1 MAYLQIEH
9 LHVRYRQGDRFV
21 SAVRD
26 CCLTVER
33 GDSLGIVG
41 ESGSGKSTLAMA
53 LLRTLPGKTAEV
65 TGRILLDGRDIL
77 ALPERGFSA
86 VRWVDMAMVFQKS
99 MSAFSPVH
107 RIGHQLENVYRVH
120 YPGVSW
126 GEIRRELLELF
137 AVCGLEEG
145 AYTRYP
151 FELSG
156 GMLQRVSIVM
166 ALMHRPG
173 LLILDEATTAL
184 DVLTQ
189 QQIMAELKSIQ
200 KTYQFTLMVISHDL
214 SVISKLCEKTAVM
227 YCGSVLETGP
237 TRQVLAEPFHPYTRA
252 LAAAYPRLGGEWGS
266 LQGIPGTMPDMSAPA
281 AGCVFADRCSCCQA
295 RCREAVPELCQ
306 VAEQRW
312 SACPVG
318 VEMR

>member
-9 LHVRYRQGDRFV
+9 LSVRYRQGDKFV
-21 SAVRD
+21 YAVRD

-53 LLRTLPGKTAEV
+53 LLRTLPGRTAEV

-77 ALPERGFSA
+77 ALPERGVA
-86 VRWVDMAMVFQKS
+86 AARWVELAMVFQKS

-107 RIGHQLENVYRVH
+107 RIGRQLENVYRVH
-120 YPGVSW
+120 CPEASRR
-126 GEIRRELLELF
+126 EIRRELLKLF
-137 AVCGLEEG
+137 AACGLEEG

-189 QQIMAELKSIQ
+189 QQIMAELKAIQ
-200 KTYQFTLMVISHDL
+200 QIYQFTLVVISHDL

-227 YCGSVLETGP
+227 YCGSILETGP

-252 LAAAYPRLGGEWGS
+252 LTAAYPRLGGAWGT
-266 LQGIPGTMPDMSAPA
+266 LQGIPGTMPDMSVPA
-281 AGCVFADRCSCCQA
+281 AGCVFAGRCGCCQPG
-295 RCREAVPELCQ
+295 CREAAPELRLM
-306 VAEQRW
+306 AEQRW